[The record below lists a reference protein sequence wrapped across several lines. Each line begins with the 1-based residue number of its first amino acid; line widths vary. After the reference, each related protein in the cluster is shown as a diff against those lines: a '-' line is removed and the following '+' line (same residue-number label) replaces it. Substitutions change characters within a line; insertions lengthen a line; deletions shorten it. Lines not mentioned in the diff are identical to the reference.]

1 MKKSELQQIIR
12 EEISKTLNESPNL
25 DMINRSLNILDKAAD
40 MAIKNPT
47 EKMKGRPKQIDDTIP
62 EYKVLVTDTIKYFYR
77 NGIMVGSEIL
87 DDPYSP
93 FTKLEKLAKK
103 LDKLKE
109 PVYINGRKKRI
120 TKEIQISYRKN
131 PR

>member
-47 EKMKGRPKQIDDTIP
+47 GDVVELANIVKKYTDYIRKSLQMIP
-62 EYKVLVTDTIKYFYR
+62 TIK
-77 NGIMVGSEIL
+77 
-87 DDPYSP
+87 
-93 FTKLEKLAKK
+93 
-103 LDKLKE
+103 
-109 PVYINGRKKRI
+109 
-120 TKEIQISYRKN
+120 
-131 PR
+131 

>member
-47 EKMKGRPKQIDDTIP
+47 GDVVELANIVKK
-62 EYKVLVTDTIKYFYR
+62 YTD
-77 NGIMVGSEIL
+77 
-87 DDPYSP
+87 
-93 FTKLEKLAKK
+93 
-103 LDKLKE
+103 
-109 PVYINGRKKRI
+109 YIRK
-120 TKEIQISYRKN
+120 SL
-131 PR
+131 